1 MNEISKTPIV
11 VVFVVV
17 VVLFLIF
24 GGWAM
29 TGIGGGMMGQ
39 GGIGGFRMGHRWIE
53 GGFSWMWIPTLLT
66 LGVGVLLAWVI
77 FRRK

>member
-1 MNEISKTPIV
+1 MKEISKTPIV
-11 VVFVVV
+11 VLFVVV

>member
-39 GGIGGFRMGHRWIE
+39 GGNGGFRMGHRWIE